1 MNLIRFALWLSGI
14 YLAYY
19 LALILWDTLRSGYT
33 PDSSGPQHL
42 TFSEHQEAVPR
53 LLQPEAELAASA
65 VISSGGV
72 SLKQLYSLA
81 KDEAIE
87 YTRNVSFQL

>member
-1 MNLIRFALWLSGI
+1 MNLIKFALWLSGI

-19 LALILWDTLRSGYT
+19 LALILWDTLRSGHT
-33 PDSSGPQHL
+33 PESSGPHHL

-53 LLQPEAELAASA
+53 MLQPEAELSGSA

-81 KDEAIE
+81 KEEMIE
-87 YTRNVSFQL
+87 YTRAVSF

>member
-1 MNLIRFALWLSGI
+1 MNLIRFALWISGI

-19 LALILWDTLRSGYT
+19 VALILWDTLRSGHT

-42 TFSEHQEAVPR
+42 TFTEHQEAVPR
-53 LLQPEAELAASA
+53 LLQPEPDLSGSA
-65 VISSGGV
+65 IISSGGV

-87 YTRNVSFQL
+87 YTRNVSFHL